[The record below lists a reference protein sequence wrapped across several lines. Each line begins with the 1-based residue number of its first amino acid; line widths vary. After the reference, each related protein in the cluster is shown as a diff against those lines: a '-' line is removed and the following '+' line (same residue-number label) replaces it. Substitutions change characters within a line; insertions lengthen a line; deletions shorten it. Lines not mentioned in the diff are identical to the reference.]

1 MELLRD
7 RRSEFDQ
14 VGVQPIGISRDSPWT
29 HIAWTQALD
38 LNFGLLSDWNG
49 DGVHGFGIAFTF
61 RGLKDV
67 AGRSAFL
74 VDEEGTA
81 SSLRGVREVVAKHGL
96 FCSLYTDRGSHYF
109 RTTKAGETDRGC
121 PTQVGRALAQ
131 LGVEHIG
138 AFSPHSPSRDG
149 RSSERPRREAVRSGR
164 SGLFRTAW

>member
-1 MELLRD
+1 MELRRD

-74 VDEEGTA
+74 VDEEGVIRNA
-81 SSLRGVREVVAKHGL
+81 WRYDSGDAPDVDEWLEA
-96 FCSLYTDRGSHYF
+96 C
-109 RTTKAGETDRGC
+109 RTLQSK
-121 PTQVGRALAQ
+121 P
-131 LGVEHIG
+131 
-138 AFSPHSPSRDG
+138 
-149 RSSERPRREAVRSGR
+149 
-164 SGLFRTAW
+164 